1 MANTLPFHIAL
12 LRLRT
17 VHDKALAGLEQML
30 GEKPLYTVFKWSDT
44 RLSFEAA
51 LNVGAGHEGLLLW
64 NRSVSGSIEPD
75 VLKKILGGEL
85 SPDTYSLLETLEE
98 FRLLDCA
105 LAEVELTDSTDM
117 FAPSGQ
123 MGNSGFK
130 FSIQTFCADNAGA
143 VGKKLSD
150 RGPAEFNSWCL
161 QPHASSWEQRS
172 EIFATAFAHYQFRT
186 AQNGQN
192 PTMPPTLLPEH
203 EGEGDLGNDFWGE
216 EQ

>member
-1 MANTLPFHIAL
+1 MDNKLPFHIAL
-12 LRLRT
+12 LRLRS
-17 VHDKALAGLEQML
+17 VHDKALAALEQML

-75 VLKKILGGEL
+75 VLKQIL
-85 SPDTYSLLETLEE
+85 DDHVFIHTLEE
-98 FRLLDCA
+98 FRALDCA
-105 LAEVELTDSTDM
+105 LAELELVDSTDM
-117 FAPSGQ
+117 FSPAGQ

-130 FSIQTFCADNAGA
+130 FSIQTFCADNAGS
-143 VGKKLSD
+143 VGKSIAA
-150 RGPAEFNSWCL
+150 RGPAEFGSWCL
-161 QPHASSWEQRS
+161 DPHAASWENRA
-172 EIFATAFAHYQFRT
+172 EVFATALAHYQFRM
-186 AQNGQN
+186 AQNCQN
-192 PTMPPTLLPEH
+192 PTMPPMLLPEH